1 MPRAARALT
10 DRQIAS
16 TKPGRHAVGGGLY
29 VEVRTTGSRFWV
41 FRFQKDGVRRE
52 MGLGSYPAVTLAD
65 ARRLADEAARTI
77 ASGKDPI
84 SDKQSK
90 KTTAAAQ
97 VPPNFQDL
105 AEEYIRIHEVSWK
118 NEKHRAQWRST
129 LSTYA
134 FPFIGNKSIDQI
146 TIRDVADLLQP
157 IWSEKSET
165 ASRVRGR
172 IEEIIDFGIH
182 RGLRKEVNPA
192 TWKSRLEYELPRV
205 AKSKRHFRSL
215 DWRSLPSFFK
225 RLRVTDGYGAR
236 ALELKILTAARTSMV
251 IGATWDEVDFDDRV
265 WNLPAN
271 RMKSGRAFR
280 VPLSTPAL
288 DLLDRMRTVR
298 ENDYVF
304 PGESGPGLSNM
315 TMRATL
321 KRMDFPV
328 TPHGF
333 RATCKTW
340 GEEETSTDSTVLD
353 VVLSHQVRD
362 DLWDAYMRGDYFRKR
377 TAFMEAW
384 ATFAMTG
391 HHVESG
397 NKTDM
402 QQSKKSD

>member
-1 MPRAARALT
+1 
-10 DRQIAS
+10 
-16 TKPGRHAVGGGLY
+16 
-29 VEVRTTGSRFWV
+29 
-41 FRFQKDGVRRE
+41 
-52 MGLGSYPAVTLAD
+52 
-65 ARRLADEAARTI
+65 
-77 ASGKDPI
+77 
-84 SDKQSK
+84 
-90 KTTAAAQ
+90 
-97 VPPNFQDL
+97 
-105 AEEYIRIHEVSWK
+105 
-118 NEKHRAQWRST
+118 
-129 LSTYA
+129 
-134 FPFIGNKSIDQI
+134 
-146 TIRDVADLLQP
+146 
-157 IWSEKSET
+157 
-165 ASRVRGR
+165 
-172 IEEIIDFGIH
+172 
-182 RGLRKEVNPA
+182 
-192 TWKSRLEYELPRV
+192 
-205 AKSKRHFRSL
+205 
-215 DWRSLPSFFK
+215 
-225 RLRVTDGYGAR
+225 
-236 ALELKILTAARTSMV
+236 MV

-391 HHVESG
+391 RHVESG